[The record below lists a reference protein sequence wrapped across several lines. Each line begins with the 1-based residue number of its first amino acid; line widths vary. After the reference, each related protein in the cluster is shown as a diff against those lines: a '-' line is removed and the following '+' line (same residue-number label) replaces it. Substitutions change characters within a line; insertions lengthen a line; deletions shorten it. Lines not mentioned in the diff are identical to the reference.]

1 MTRNLDLPPK
11 GETEDQDDIE
21 STLPERL
28 VQITIKRK
36 DSKDPQV
43 INGKYGKMCDMKRRH
58 LMR

>member
-28 VQITIKRK
+28 VQRTIKRK
-36 DSKDPQV
+36 DSKDPRV
-43 INGKYGKMCDMKRRH
+43 INGKYEKI
-58 LMR
+58 